1 MSHSFHTSRARSYD
15 RMANGSTS
23 TVAKHILDSLSS
35 PTSITPFPITP
46 DSNVL
51 DLACGT
57 GIVTRLIKA
66 SSPSTL
72 ITAIDLAP
80 GMISYL
86 DEIIKENGW
95 EKTVTTKVA
104 DVRDLGAL
112 PEGGFTHAICNFGL
126 APDVTDLGGR
136 LRAAKEIWKVLGKGG
151 VAVVSSW
158 AERSWPPALENVARI
173 IRPHEEP
180 YSWNIPDEWNRGS
193 YLMGILED
201 AGFGHNVEVRSVP
214 SLIEAKT
221 LDEMVEN
228 MMPFK
233 DMFYKG
239 YSEEELARVP
249 DLLKDELKKLTAFKE
264 EENRV
269 KVDMVAWVGFAWKE

>member
-1 MSHSFHTSRARSYD
+1 
-15 RMANGSTS
+15 
-23 TVAKHILDSLSS
+23 
-35 PTSITPFPITP
+35 
-46 DSNVL
+46 
-51 DLACGT
+51 
-57 GIVTRLIKA
+57 
-66 SSPSTL
+66 
-72 ITAIDLAP
+72 
-80 GMISYL
+80 MISYL